1 MTDPTIPAT
10 CSFNSAG
17 PVRQLVHDLR
27 TPLSVISMGLEILK
41 QVRHDEEQFG
51 RVLAMISQEGVEPM
65 KRLLTEVNERAD
77 TPSSTA
83 PR

>member
-10 CSFNSAG
+10 CSSNSPG
-17 PVRQLVHDLR
+17 SLGKLVHDLR

-77 TPSSTA
+77 TPSPTA
-83 PR
+83 PH

>member
-1 MTDPTIPAT
+1 MTNPTVPET
-10 CSFNSAG
+10 CASNSAG

-41 QVRHDEEQFG
+41 QVRHDDEQFS

-65 KRLLTEVNERAD
+65 KRLLTEVNERAGA
-77 TPSSTA
+77 PSSTA
-83 PR
+83 PH